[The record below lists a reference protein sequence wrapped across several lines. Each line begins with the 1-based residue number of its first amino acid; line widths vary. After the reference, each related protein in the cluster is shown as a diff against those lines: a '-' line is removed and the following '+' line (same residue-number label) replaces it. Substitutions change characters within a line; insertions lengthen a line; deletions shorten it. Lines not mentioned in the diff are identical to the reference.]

1 MNPADILL
9 IALVISIWII
19 SGLIFALRILG
30 GEEELSEEDL
40 KLRRQVIRCV
50 IAIFVAGIVVTIIL
64 VMVFNIRFP
73 RVP

>member
-73 RVP
+73 RAP